1 VQQRA
6 RKVWQ
11 SSCKAAK
18 SRPSGNGGSMANL
31 RIESHAFDE
40 VAGRFVPWAAL
51 LSGSGDGI
59 TGQLPKG
66 SPKRNNRMKL

>member
-1 VQQRA
+1 
-6 RKVWQ
+6 
-11 SSCKAAK
+11 
-18 SRPSGNGGSMANL
+18 MANL